1 MIYYVHVLGD
11 HVANET
17 YSSNYEEIPL
27 IKGNGQLGLIE
38 DLEYYSGLL
47 FTDHSTRTYKSYIS
61 ELDRIKDDIRG
72 IYYAPADLEDPEI
85 YEQYHGYAEEIM
97 QCLKDYIPLLIK
109 KEKFFQKVFY
119 PELVGK

>member
-1 MIYYVHVLGD
+1 M
-11 HVANET
+11 
-17 YSSNYEEIPL
+17 
-27 IKGNGQLGLIE
+27 IE
-38 DLEYYSGLL
+38 DPEYYSGLL
-47 FTDHSTRTYKSYIS
+47 FTDHSTRTYKSYIF
-61 ELDRIKDDIRG
+61 ELDRIKDDTRG